1 MVKSKNICMY
11 AYIHTYVVA
20 TLQRIKKPSKGEKLR
35 GEDGDFSKCWAIFRD
50 LTPNKHRLRVP
61 DWLNVVGPVYLR
73 ISSYKTKQPL

>member
-1 MVKSKNICMY
+1 MY

-50 LTPNKHRLRVP
+50 LTPNKHRLRVTP
-61 DWLNVVGPVYLR
+61 SGLITGTAQHTGMAG
-73 ISSYKTKQPL
+73 S